1 MSHRRRLISYLLI
14 GAVSLLS
21 CVIGSCPPAQ
31 ASSSTFVFYEKFP
44 SDNPREWNVQAL
56 SDGSKTF
63 LAGGS
68 YHVVRAR
75 PGTMRGWPLQ
85 VKVPSGFEFNA
96 QLQLVK
102 GSDPYEGI
110 SFWDD
115 LANSFVLFAV
125 TPDGNAGLFRHSQK
139 GYKVLVDWRPVASI
153 HHGAGAVNSLSVN
166 LDRYSAA
173 RGRTFLIN
181 GVPLGRAC
189 NDLWRKALGAPPTGP
204 ARGLYVGVVAGSY
217 KGASQVLVPLA
228 SMYDG
233 THAGPVPACPSGA
246 KKKTHSGTH

>member
-1 MSHRRRLISYLLI
+1 M
-14 GAVSLLS
+14 S
-21 CVIGSCPPAQ
+21 CVVGSCLPARAAQ
-31 ASSSTFVFYEKFP
+31 ASKSTFVFFEKFP
-44 SDNPREWNVQAL
+44 SDNPREWNVQSL

-63 LAGGS
+63 VAGGS
-68 YHVVRAR
+68 YHIVRTR

-96 QLQLVK
+96 QFRLVK
-102 GSDPYEGI
+102 GSDPYEGV

-115 LANSFVLFAV
+115 LANNFVLFAL
-125 TPDGNAGLFRHSQK
+125 TPDGNVGLFRHGKK
-139 GYKVLVDWRPVASI
+139 GYTVLVDWRPVASI
-153 HHGAGAVNSLSVN
+153 HRGAGAVNSLSVN
-166 LDRYSAA
+166 LDRLNAA
-173 RGRTFLIN
+173 TGRSFLIN

-189 NDLWRKALGAPPTGP
+189 NDLWRKALGTPPTGP
-204 ARGLYVGVVAGSY
+204 VRGLYVGVVAGSY
-217 KGASQVLVPLA
+217 KGPSQVLVSRA